1 MTFLHNKAE
10 SNKELKIV
18 FAHFGKRAP
27 KHLTLN
33 IERCKKLFPNI
44 PIVLITNMECKLPD
58 IKGIEIS
65 FYNPSSEW
73 HQLDQNLSH
82 PKEFRENFW
91 LTSLARFLALE
102 NYLAKNPGEI
112 LHVESDVILAPD
124 FPFNRFSTMDKSIAY
139 PVLSRSQGI
148 ASTLY
153 IRDHATAKKL
163 VTLTLEMSTKDSQ
176 TTDMLIL
183 RKFYDLYSEGMQT
196 LPIGP
201 SERSS
206 YQESAED
213 QLLLEMKSALSIFAG
228 CFDGLDIGYFIYG
241 VDPRNDKGKKHLR
254 RALPNNYLLVPKM
267 SIVFSEERNFLSV
280 ESEELDKSI
289 PLYSLHIHS
298 KNAKL
303 FRADNNSSELRQG
316 LNAHR
321 LPETYKFIPQIFFK
335 TASVAIARRFKNFHI
350 LRKTVKN
357 EI

>member
-10 SNKELKIV
+10 SDKELKIV
-18 FAHFGKRAP
+18 FAHFGKRVP

-33 IERCKKLFPNI
+33 IKRCKKLFPNI
-44 PIVLITNMECKLPD
+44 PIVLIANRECKLPD
-58 IKGIEIS
+58 IKGIEIF
-65 FYNPSSEW
+65 FYTPGSEW

-124 FPFNRFSTMDKSIAY
+124 FPFDKFSTMAKSMAF
-139 PVLSRSQGI
+139 PVLSSSQGI

-163 VTLTLEMSTKDSQ
+163 VTLTLDMSTKDSQ
-176 TTDMLIL
+176 ITDMLIL
-183 RKFYDLYSEGMQT
+183 RKFYDLYSESMQT
-196 LPIGP
+196 MPIGP
-201 SERSS
+201 SQRSA
-206 YQESAED
+206 YQENAEE
-213 QLLLEMKSALSIFAG
+213 QLLLEMKSALSAFGG

-241 VDPRNDKGKKHLR
+241 VDPRNDKGRKHLR
-254 RALPNNYLLVPKM
+254 SALPNNYLLVPKI
-267 SIVFSEERNFLSV
+267 SIAFSEERNFLNV

-303 FRADNNSSELRQG
+303 FRTANNSRVLRQG
-316 LNAHR
+316 VSAYR
-321 LPETYKFIPQIFFK
+321 LPVTYKFIPQIFVK
-335 TASVAIARRFKNFHI
+335 TASMAIARRFKNLQI
-350 LRKTVKN
+350 LRKTAKN
-357 EI
+357 EN

>member
-1 MTFLHNKAE
+1 M
-10 SNKELKIV
+10 
-18 FAHFGKRAP
+18 
-27 KHLTLN
+27 TLN

-44 PIVLITNMECKLPD
+44 PIILITNRDCKLPG
-58 IKGIEIS
+58 IKGLEIF
-65 FYNPSSEW
+65 FYNPGSEW

-112 LHVESDVILAPD
+112 LHVESDVILALD
-124 FPFNRFSTMDKSIAY
+124 FPFDKFSVMDKPIAF

-153 IRDHATAKKL
+153 IRDHVTAKKL
-163 VTLTLEMSTKDSQ
+163 VALTLEMSTKDSK

-183 RKFYDLYSEGMQT
+183 RKFYDLFSGSMQT

-201 SERSS
+201 DARSA
-206 YQESAED
+206 YREDAEE
-213 QLLLEMKSALSIFAG
+213 QLLVQMKLSLSVFGG

-254 RALPNNYLLVPKM
+254 KVLQNNYLLVSKL
-267 SIVFSEERNFLSV
+267 SIVYSDERNFLSL
-280 ESEELDKSI
+280 ESEGLEKTI

-298 KNAKL
+298 KNNKL
-303 FRADNNSSELRQG
+303 FRTANNSRKLRQG
-316 LNAHR
+316 VNTYR
-321 LPETYKFIPQIFFK
+321 LPETHKLIPQVFAK
-335 TASVAIARRFKNFHI
+335 TVSTAIARRFNNI
-350 LRKTVKN
+350 DVLRKSAKN
-357 EI
+357 EK